1 MKGACTGKKKAGRG
15 RDREIG
21 GKKREGGRKRGREGR
36 KKGKCVGLHGK
47 GGLWTPPPQVRLAG
61 SKTTTQSAS
70 ISRLS
75 PVTGHTTTNT
85 RSHLGSKI
93 SRTRMTSF
101 LSAFCFNHHSR
112 KISRSLLGCPD
123 EWTPDLLVSRG
134 AHRGEG
140 CVGSQVS
147 PARSA
152 QTWAHPMC

>member
-1 MKGACTGKKKAGRG
+1 MHWKKESR
-15 RDREIG
+15 
-21 GKKREGGRKRGREGR
+21 
-36 KKGKCVGLHGK
+36 KGKRQGNRREEKGRREEERERGK
-47 GGLWTPPPQVRLAG
+47 EEGEMCGVAWEGWPRDPPPQVRLAG
-61 SKTTTQSAS
+61 SKTTTRSAS

-75 PVTGHTTTNT
+75 PVTGHTTKNT